1 MKKLIA
7 TFALVLACVSCID
20 ENEPTPVQHKSGEL
34 TRSTFDE
41 TIEFEYKGHEYIWFR
56 SLNGG
61 YAGWDGGI
69 VHNPD
74 CKKCLKREWIM

>member
-1 MKKLIA
+1 MKKIIA
-7 TFALVLACVSCID
+7 FFVLVLVCVSCID
-20 ENEPTPVQHKSGEL
+20 ENVLTPIITHKDGKL
-34 TRSTFDE
+34 TRETFDQI
-41 TIEFEYKGHEYIWFR
+41 IEFDYEGHEYIWFR

-74 CKKCLKREWIM
+74 CKKCKTSDS